1 FFRSCVRFVY
11 NHFLNERIEQYE
23 KTKQSDNYHAQA
35 LALTQL
41 KKQEDRIWLKEVNS
55 QTLQFA
61 LKALDIAFVNFFK
74 QRTKFPRF
82 KSRHHKNTFTV
93 PQSGKIKGDRI
104 SIPKFKGGIKEKWK
118 ERLVK

>member
-1 FFRSCVRFVY
+1 MPDATQAILLAKHFGCVRFVY
-11 NHFLNERIEQYE
+11 NHFLNERIAQYK

-41 KKQEDRIWLKEVNS
+41 KKKEDRIWLKEVNS

-74 QRTKFPRF
+74 NRSEFARF
-82 KSRHHKNTFTV
+82 KSKRHKNIFTV
-93 PQSGKIKGDRI
+93 PQSGRIDDDRI
-104 SIPKFKGGIKEKWK
+104 RMTMFK
-118 ERLVK
+118 